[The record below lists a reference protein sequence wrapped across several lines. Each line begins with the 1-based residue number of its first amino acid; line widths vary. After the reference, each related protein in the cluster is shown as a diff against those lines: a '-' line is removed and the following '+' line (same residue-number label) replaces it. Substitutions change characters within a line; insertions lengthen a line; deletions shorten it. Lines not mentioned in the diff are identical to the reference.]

1 MPNSLGTG
9 AEFYTV
15 CHTASL
21 ACEVT
26 ALVVSSEEGRSSPA
40 GPGGDSCGFS
50 YEEAKVGRLPE
61 HRGWGQAITQENLSP
76 ILKKF

>member
-21 ACEVT
+21 ACEARE
-26 ALVVSSEEGRSSPA
+26 ALVVSSEEERSCSPA

-50 YEEAKVGRLPE
+50 YEEANGWKV
-61 HRGWGQAITQENLSP
+61 A
-76 ILKKF
+76 